1 VKPLEGLTI
10 LDLSRVLAC
19 PFASMILAEL
29 GARVIKVEQPG
40 SGDETRTF
48 EPQLARDSAYYFA
61 CNRSKESIT
70 VNLRSDEGRKL
81 IRELAQRADVLVEN
95 FPVGTLGRYG
105 LDFAALSALN
115 PRLIY
120 VSCTGFG
127 QTGPYREKK
136 GYDTVFQAMGG
147 IMSLTGERGGGPVKP
162 GLPVADLS
170 SGLWVAISILAALA
184 GRSRTGKGCQIDF
197 SMLDGQVALL
207 TLAAARYFALGE
219 VPPRLGTEH
228 PGRVPSAT
236 FRSKDGKFAHI
247 TASDQHWA
255 PLCKA
260 LGLEEWGAAFP
271 QNETRVERRD
281 EVMQVLTEKI
291 SRLTRAELIALL
303 DATEWAQ
310 KDSTVKVVFV
320 RGNGPMFCGGADL
333 KERQGKSEQWIR
345 ERRLKAFAAYEAL
358 EALPMP
364 CIALAHGAV
373 IGSGVEIAAACD
385 FIVATPDV
393 TFRTPEAQRG
403 TVGATQ
409 RLPRILGKRL
419 AKDMMFTGR
428 ALTAEE
434 AREASLVARI
444 VSDLEVAKREIAEAI
459 LKAPP
464 LAMRLGKRA
473 IDRGIELDPKGA
485 REAEIEAIEEQLAAG
500 QWMGKS

>member
-1 VKPLEGLTI
+1 MKPLEGLTI

-81 IRELAQRADVLVEN
+81 VRELAGKADVLVEN
-95 FPVGTLGRYG
+95 FPVGTLARHA
-105 LDFAALSALN
+105 LDFASLSALN

-162 GLPVADLS
+162 GLPVADLT
-170 SGLWVAISILAALA
+170 SGLWVAIAILASLA
-184 GRSRTGKGCQIDF
+184 GREKTGKGCQVDF
-197 SMLDGQVALL
+197 SMLDGQVSLL

-236 FRSKDGKFAHI
+236 FRCKDGSYAHI

-260 LGLEEWGAAFP
+260 LGIEAWGAAFP
-271 QNETRVERRD
+271 ENLTRVERRD
-281 EVMQVLTEKI
+281 EVMAKLTERI
-291 SRLTRAELIALL
+291 SAMTRADLIAKL
-303 DATEWAQ
+303 DELDVPVGPVNDVAEILGDPHVRARKLVSSFDYPGVGEFKALAVPYKFLGWDNPEVGRPPTLGEHTEAVLAELGY
-310 KDSTVKVVFV
+310 S
-320 RGNGPMFCGGADL
+320 
-333 KERQGKSEQWIR
+333 R
-345 ERRLKAFAAYEAL
+345 ER
-358 EALPMP
+358 
-364 CIALAHGAV
+364 
-373 IGSGVEIAAACD
+373 
-385 FIVATPDV
+385 
-393 TFRTPEAQRG
+393 
-403 TVGATQ
+403 
-409 RLPRILGKRL
+409 
-419 AKDMMFTGR
+419 
-428 ALTAEE
+428 
-434 AREASLVARI
+434 
-444 VSDLEVAKREIAEAI
+444 IAE
-459 LKAPP
+459 LK
-464 LAMRLGKRA
+464 GKRA
-473 IDRGIELDPKGA
+473 I
-485 REAEIEAIEEQLAAG
+485 
-500 QWMGKS
+500 